1 MSVMLREAK
10 HGYQLNRST
19 SGKVNHLL
27 YMDDL
32 KLYGSNKSQLESL
45 VQTVR
50 IFTQDEVGN

>member
-19 SGKVNHLL
+19 SGKVNHQF
-27 YMDDL
+27 YMGDL
-32 KLYGSNKSQLESL
+32 KLHESNKSQLESL